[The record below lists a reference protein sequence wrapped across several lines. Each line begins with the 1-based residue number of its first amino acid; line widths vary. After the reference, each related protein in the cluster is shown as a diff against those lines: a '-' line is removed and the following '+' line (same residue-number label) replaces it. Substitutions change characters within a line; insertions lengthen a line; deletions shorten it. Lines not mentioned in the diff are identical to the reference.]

1 MSIHTI
7 DFRVKGKVQ
16 GVSFR
21 VFTRDLAQQHGLVG
35 WVKNE
40 PVSVPARAQPY
51 DFMIVLIAT
60 LAMTD
65 AEWRRYRNSPRT
77 SRGSGKIV
85 STAQLTSTRNAECG
99 LKRSCSKEGIQQGP
113 PRAKVTSVEFT
124 NEAPL
129 ERLQFQGFEKVR
141 NPRPS

>member
-7 DFRVKGKVQ
+7 DFRVQGKVQ

-60 LAMTD
+60 LAMT
-65 AEWRRYRNSPRT
+65 EYRTATLSEQPKDVQRIWKNCKY
-77 SRGSGKIV
+77 SR
-85 STAQLTSTRNAECG
+85 AHQYAEC
-99 LKRSCSKEGIQQGP
+99 RMRTEEI
-113 PRAKVTSVEFT
+113 
-124 NEAPL
+124 
-129 ERLQFQGFEKVR
+129 LQ
-141 NPRPS
+141 